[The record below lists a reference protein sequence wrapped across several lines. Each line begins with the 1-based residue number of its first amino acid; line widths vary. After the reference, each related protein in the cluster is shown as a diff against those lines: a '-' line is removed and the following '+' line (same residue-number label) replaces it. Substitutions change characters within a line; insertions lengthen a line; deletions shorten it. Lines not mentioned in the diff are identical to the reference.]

1 MFYFN
6 TKCNVFGII
15 IALGNHCVIAGIFK
29 KKDICLLRYFVFTYS
44 AFIIFIYSI
53 FIYNYLFT
61 KFGIK
66 INGF

>member
-6 TKCNVFGII
+6 KKCNVFGII
-15 IALGNHCVIAGIFK
+15 IALGNHCVIAGK
-29 KKDICLLRYFVFTYS
+29 KKDICLLRYFVFTYF

-53 FIYNYLFT
+53 FTYNHLFT